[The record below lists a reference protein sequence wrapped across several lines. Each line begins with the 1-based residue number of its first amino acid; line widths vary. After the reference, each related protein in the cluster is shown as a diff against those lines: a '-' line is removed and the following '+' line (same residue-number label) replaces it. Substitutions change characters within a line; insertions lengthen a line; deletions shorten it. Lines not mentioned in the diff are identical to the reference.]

1 MAQQEHRLK
10 QDSGQTAPFGPEHRP
25 EPCFEHRSKE
35 LLVTTVHKSTPVLEE
50 RARALAAELG
60 ADFVPREGK
69 SAERLTREAGDN
81 GLLIVEKNNLTLY
94 QGEETFFFHP
104 NMAVLR
110 IQALK
115 KGQRDPLVHALDIR
129 SGDRILDC
137 TLGLG
142 ADALVA
148 AFAAGDEGAVTGIE
162 HNRLIALIVREG
174 LQHFRHRR
182 SDDLHRAMARIRVLQ
197 GDHRALLKGFSNG
210 SFDSV
215 YFDPMFRQAL
225 RASNGIGGLRQLAD
239 PRPIEA
245 DVIAEARRVARRRVV
260 MKERRD
266 SPEWE
271 RLAPEHVECGK
282 YAPVAYGIWSGGGEV
297 LGGERYT

>member
-1 MAQQEHRLK
+1 M
-10 QDSGQTAPFGPEHRP
+10 
-25 EPCFEHRSKE
+25 
-35 LLVTTVHKSTPVLEE
+35 TTVHKSTSVLEE

-69 SAERLTREAGDN
+69 SVEWLIREAG
-81 GLLIVEKNNLTLY
+81 GKALLIVEKNDLILH
-94 QGEETFFFHP
+94 QGEEAFFFHP

-129 SGDRILDC
+129 SGDQILDC

-148 AFAAGDEGAVTGIE
+148 AYAAGDKGAVTGIE

-174 LQHFRHRR
+174 LQHYQHRK
-182 SDDLHRAMARIRVLQ
+182 SDDLYRIMARIRVLQ
-197 GDHRALLKGFSNG
+197 GDHRALLKSFAKG

-266 SPEWE
+266 SPEWD
-271 RLAPEHVECGK
+271 RLAPERVEGGK
-282 YAPVAYGIWSGGGEV
+282 YAPVAYGIWSGGGEAF
-297 LGGERYT
+297 GGER